1 MAIIATPSASH
12 APQAATSAVA
22 GIVDAALET
31 KNGAQEVPTPP
42 APPPSPEAD
51 PRMDRYLQKE
61 KQLRKLQQE
70 LTAERDSFKS
80 KETDYSTNYIQKQ
93 RLQDDPLSVL
103 NEAGVSY
110 DKLTEMLLSQPN
122 ANDPAT
128 KAILTKLRA
137 LEEKQAASERA
148 AQEAET
154 QKYQQAVKQIGNEI
168 KLLVDGS
175 TDFETIKELGLHDAV
190 TELIEQTFNT
200 EGYLMDIS
208 EAATQ
213 VENHL
218 LEEAVRMSQLKK
230 VQSRLI
236 PKASEVTEAP
246 VAQKLQSA
254 TPALRTITNNIPA
267 KPAGRTT
274 EKERVAR
281 AMLAFKGELK

>member
-1 MAIIATPSASH
+1 MAIVTTPSASH
-12 APQAATSAVA
+12 GPTTSAVA
-22 GIVDAALET
+22 GIVDAAIEA
-31 KNGAQEVPTPP
+31 KGGAPESPTPD
-42 APPPSPEAD
+42 ANPPSPESD

-61 KQLRKLQQE
+61 KQLRKMQQE
-70 LTAERDSFKS
+70 LAAERDSFKN
-80 KETDYSTNYIQKQ
+80 KETDYNTNYIQKQ
-93 RLQDDPLSVL
+93 RLMDDPLSVL

-128 KAILTKLRA
+128 KAILGKLRA
-137 LEEKQAASERA
+137 LEEKQAAAEKQQQD
-148 AQEAET
+148 AQT
-154 QKYQQAVKQIGNEI
+154 QQYQQAVKQIGNEI

-175 TDFETIKELGLHDAV
+175 GEFETIKELGLHDAV
-190 TELIEQTFNT
+190 TELIEQTFST
-200 EGYLMDIS
+200 EGYLMDIQ

-230 VQSRLI
+230 VQSRLT
-236 PKASEVTEAP
+236 PKAPEATAAP
-246 VAQKLQSA
+246 VAQKTQTA
-254 TPALRTITNNIPA
+254 APALRTITNNLPN
-267 KPAGRTT
+267 KPAGRST